1 MMISG
6 KILVIDD
13 EEIVRRSCSRTL
25 SPLGYD
31 VSLTQSSLD
40 GLKMI
45 DNEEFDLVL
54 TDIKMPDMDGIEVL
68 KQVREKFPEMKVIIM
83 TGYQTV
89 ENAVKS
95 VQLGAFDYIEKP
107 FSPDELISSVSKAL
121 GRTKGDQ

>member
-1 MMISG
+1 MSG

-13 EEIVRRSCSRTL
+13 EDIVRRSCSRTL
-25 SPLGYD
+25 SPLGYE
-31 VSLTQSSLD
+31 VTLTESSLD
-40 GLKMI
+40 GLRMI
-45 DNEEFDLVL
+45 DDEEFDLVL

-68 KQVREKFPEMKVIIM
+68 KQVREKFPGMKVIIM

-121 GRTKGDQ
+121 GKTKGDH